1 MMHYSIRELDE
12 TALRRIR
19 AIACGADQIYMI
31 PTNDVVVPILQVEP
45 EHGVGKDFTS
55 GPC

>member
-12 TALRRIR
+12 TTLRRIR
-19 AIACGADQIYMI
+19 AIACGANQIYMI
-31 PTNDVVVPILQVEP
+31 PTDDVVVPILQVEP